1 MDQGVWHLSK
11 SLLDKGKYVTK
22 PRILITNIIATIHN
36 TDTITLIQNI
46 MNLLI
51 INSLDYFNIV
61 IGETFSS

>member
-11 SLLDKGKYVTK
+11 SLIDKCKYVNK
-22 PRILITNIIATIHN
+22 PIHN

-61 IGETFSS
+61 IGEPFFILNVSCPHK